1 MPSTTLAKSHRH
13 SDIHRAHLKLGSCH
27 CRDTRGEVTE
37 LPSSAKWGLA
47 AVGIVIV
54 GLILYSVTYLVQSV
68 LILWIAVA
76 VVLTGFAVAGVASH
90 KGRSA
95 GGRLGLTET

>member
-1 MPSTTLAKSHRH
+1 MLHR
-13 SDIHRAHLKLGSCH
+13 RVRGVTAA
-27 CRDTRGEVTE
+27 TREGVTE

-54 GLILYSVTYLVQSV
+54 GLILYSITYLVQSL

-76 VVLTGFAVAGVASH
+76 VVLTGFAVAGIASR

-95 GGRLGLTET
+95 DGRLGLTKT